1 MTNCGKKDPLLK
13 AMPFQNNQKICRRK
27 FCLIWLTILK
37 ILSGDCLPLSLI
49 NVQFV
54 SGLVL
59 RMIQAEG
66 AIVTWFTSS
75 PTAVSVPTL
84 WVLLWDIWST
94 LKRLR
99 RLKARWYVSS
109 YRKATIQRLA
119 LLHCC
124 NSDIFCL
131 LVHVYNYFCCHGVW
145 LEVSRWLFAASTDSP
160 VQGHHSFR
168 K

>member
-49 NVQFV
+49 NVQFA

-59 RMIQAEG
+59 RVIQAEG

-75 PTAVSVPTL
+75 HTAVSVPTL

-131 LVHVYNYFCCHGVW
+131 FGPCLQLFLLSWCLARSKQMTVCC
-145 LEVSRWLFAASTDSP
+145 FDSP
-160 VQGHHSFR
+160 IQGHHSFR